1 MIFKNDFNSRR
12 IANYE
17 AAIKNL
23 EKAKELLEKR
33 YINKEISDS
42 EYIKRCKEINEQI
55 KKYKQVLGED
65 Y

>member
-1 MIFKNDFNSRR
+1 MIFNTDITAKRN
-12 IANYE
+12 ATYE
-17 AAIKNL
+17 STIKNL
-23 EKAKELLEKR
+23 EKAKELLKKR

>member
-1 MIFKNDFNSRR
+1 MIFNTDITAKRN
-12 IANYE
+12 ATYE
-17 AAIKNL
+17 STIKNL

>member
-1 MIFKNDFNSRR
+1 MIFNNDISAKRN
-12 IANYE
+12 ATYE
-17 AAIKNL
+17 ATIRNL

-33 YINKEISDS
+33 YNNKEISDS

-55 KKYKQVLGED
+55 KKYKQVIGQD